1 MQDIRFIDYSNEKNP
16 NPLWSK
22 SWDSHINYRYDYP
35 SPAKVV
41 VKRPMAG
48 LLAQGLGRNVDL
60 PIRLV
65 ADSGL
70 RICKAD
76 QIRK

>member
-1 MQDIRFIDYSNEKNP
+1 MVKELGFAYQ
-16 NPLWSK
+16 K
-22 SWDSHINYRYDYP
+22 SYDYP

-41 VKRPMAG
+41 VKYPMAG
-48 LLAQGLGRNVDL
+48 LLAQGLVRNVDL
-60 PIRLV
+60 PIRSK

-70 RICKAD
+70 RIFEAG